1 MRALTY
7 KVMLAIGTSFKHNTL
22 IVGEQ
27 LAELEILQS
36 MFPGPGEL
44 TLEDQLIAL
53 EMTDFV
59 SGTGGIHQPPDSSLS
74 MKLRLN
80 GLEVVMRLPQDYPGQ
95 APPEVYLR
103 SCGEGVG
110 PCRKS
115 HYPHFEDRYHPL
127 VLSLLSI
134 KLIVGGITRG
144 CINRNKNISE
154 EWL

>member
-1 MRALTY
+1 
-7 KVMLAIGTSFKHNTL
+7 MLAIGTSFKHNTL

-59 SGTGGIHQPPDSSLS
+59 SGTGAIQQPPDSSLS